1 MKKALLGLSIIAIL
15 SPAAAS
21 AQNFNSYMGVSIGHT
36 ELDLDGDGAA
46 ILNTYDTLL
55 DDTDVGFKF
64 FVGNR
69 LHKNLALE
77 LYYVD
82 LGEVT
87 ATDGS
92 ATATVQTDGFGIS
105 ALGILPISNNFELFA
120 KVGTFKWDATVKAPG
135 VTLGDDDLDETYGIG
150 ASFLMDQLSIRV
162 EYEQYGVDGADYDMF
177 SAGLAYNY

>member
-15 SPAAAS
+15 SPATAS
-21 AQNFNSYMGVSIGHT
+21 AENFSSYMGVSVGHT
-36 ELDLDGDGAA
+36 ELDLNGDGAET
-46 ILNTYDTLL
+46 LNTYGISL

-64 FVGNR
+64 YGGARVN
-69 LHKNLALE
+69 KYIALE
-77 LYYVD
+77 IYYVD
-82 LGEVT
+82 LGKVT

-92 ATATVQTDGFGIS
+92 TTATIQTDGFGIS

-120 KVGTFKWDATVKAPG
+120 KVGTFKWDATLEAPG

-162 EYEQYGVDGADYDMF
+162 EYERYGVDGADYDMF